1 MPVDTRARTTS
12 ATRRQD
18 VAPTGRRPAAEEVV
32 KALALPAVRPAA
44 NAPQPLPL
52 SRLPRLPR
60 ETSMLY
66 QICRIDSSGRIG
78 NRTVIDALHWQP
90 GDRLD
95 MAFTPNAVVIR
106 PAAAGVLHVLR
117 RRCVVIPASAR
128 RFLDVVPP
136 DQVLLAAT
144 PEYQVLIVHSIHA
157 MDDMLVAFYRE
168 TAGGEAGTDG

>member
-1 MPVDTRARTTS
+1 METRVRTTPVI
-12 ATRRQD
+12 RRHD
-18 VAPTGRRPAAEEVV
+18 AAPAASRTAEEII
-32 KALALPAVRPAA
+32 KALALPAAGPAA
-44 NAPQPLPL
+44 SAPQPLPL
-52 SRLPRLPR
+52 SRLPQLPR

-66 QICRIDSSGRIG
+66 QICHIDSSGRIAS
-78 NRTVIDALHWQP
+78 RTVIDALHWQP

-106 PAAAGVLHVLR
+106 PATGGVLHVLP

-128 RFLDVVPP
+128 RFLDVGPA

-157 MDDMLVAFYRE
+157 MDDMLAAFYRE
-168 TAGGEAGTDG
+168 TAGRGAGTGG

>member
-1 MPVDTRARTTS
+1 METLFRTTPAMRLQNS
-12 ATRRQD
+12 ASIGSRT
-18 VAPTGRRPAAEEVV
+18 AAEEIV
-32 KALALPAVRPAA
+32 KALALPATGPAP

-66 QICRIDSSGRIG
+66 RICRIDSSGRIA
-78 NRTVIDALHWQP
+78 NRTVIGALRWQP

-95 MAFTPNAVVIR
+95 MAFMPSTVVIR
-106 PAAAGVLHVLR
+106 PATAGVLRVPQRPCLMLP
-117 RRCVVIPASAR
+117 VSAR
-128 RFLDVVPP
+128 RFLDIATA

-144 PEYQVLIVHSIHA
+144 PEYQVLVVHSIRV

-168 TAGGEAGTDG
+168 TAGRLAETDG